1 MENWY
6 LVQAQMDAADAYST
20 LQCDGCLE
28 VLFFVPHYKDSAVVP
43 RKQCRY
49 WPEIHVV
56 DVHSGLWKQII
67 PISPSKWKS
76 VVARSKGRNQ
86 AYIDRINLRKNF
98 LHGPFNFEAKG
109 GAYAQLN

>member
-1 MENWY
+1 M
-6 LVQAQMDAADAYST
+6 
-20 LQCDGCLE
+20 
-28 VLFFVPHYKDSAVVP
+28 PHYKDSALVP

-56 DVHSGLWKQII
+56 DVHTGLWKQIV
-67 PISPSKWKS
+67 PISPTKWKS
-76 VVARSKGRNQ
+76 VVSRSKGRNQ

-109 GAYAQLN
+109 GAYAQLNRVPDKDWNALILECARYGIDTSELDKVVPL